1 MKYLDLIK
9 KIKEPVFSIHDLDIK
24 GLDFYSSQLSS
35 WVSKGLLIKL
45 KNGIYLIVDRKNE
58 ISNEYIAS
66 RIYQPS
72 YISLEWILARIGL
85 IPEMVYN
92 VTSITS
98 RTSRNY
104 KNSLGGFIYK
114 HVKKEFFFDYYK
126 IKKDGQVFFVA
137 SPEKALLDFLYL
149 NSNKIKTRG
158 DVEELRFNED
168 VLKKMN
174 KTKIKKINKIMSVSG
189 SKYST
194 DRVLKLIFKNK
205 C

>member
-9 KIKEPVFSIHDLDIK
+9 KIKEPVFSIHDLNMK
-24 GLDFYSSQLSS
+24 GLGFYSSQLSS
-35 WVSKGLLIKL
+35 WASKGLLIKL
-45 KNGIYLIVDRKNE
+45 KNGIYLIADRKNE

-66 RIYQPS
+66 KIYQPS
-72 YISLEWILARIGL
+72 YISLEWVLSRIGL

-104 KNSLGGFIYK
+104 KNALGAFIYK
-114 HVKKEFFFDYYK
+114 HVKKEFFFDYSK

-137 SPEKALLDFLYL
+137 TPEKALLDFLYL
-149 NSNKIKTRG
+149 NSSKIKTKE
-158 DVEELRFNED
+158 DVEELRFNND

-194 DRVLKLIFKNK
+194 NKVLKLIF
-205 C
+205 